1 MQSILEWMLCFFI
14 VKTVNV
20 DGYPFPRARQLD
32 FAPGQQID
40 VLLYH
45 APVPFPNIQNSF
57 ASPLSGLL
65 FCIFGQNFNF
75 FAERTCIVRLFLL

>member
-1 MQSILEWMLCFFI
+1 MDALFFYC
-14 VKTVNV
+14 KNSECQWLTV
-20 DGYPFPRARQLD
+20 PRARQLD

-45 APVPFPNIQNSF
+45 AQVPFPNIQNSF